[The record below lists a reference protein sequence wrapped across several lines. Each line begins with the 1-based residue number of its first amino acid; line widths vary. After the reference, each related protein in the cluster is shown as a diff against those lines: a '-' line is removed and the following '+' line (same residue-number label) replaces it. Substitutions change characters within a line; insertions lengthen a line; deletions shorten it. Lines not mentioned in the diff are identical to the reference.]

1 MTDPMVPAGL
11 EFHPVSGKLALV
23 RVISSLIGLVPML
36 IAAAAA
42 AVFLNPWIWIL
53 FGLLV
58 LVTVWDLWLI
68 TRQVRAMAF
77 ALAGDE
83 FCIRKGIMFR
93 RLTLIPY
100 GRIQY
105 VEISEGPIA
114 RMFGIAEIKVHTAS
128 ALTDATLNGVPVDE
142 AVRLRDMLV
151 ERGSAELAGL

>member
-1 MTDPMVPAGL
+1 MTDPMAPVGL
-11 EFHPVSGKLALV
+11 EFHPVSQKLALV
-23 RVISSLIGLVPML
+23 RIISSMLGLLPVL
-36 IAAAAA
+36 IASVVAARLLTPL
-42 AVFLNPWIWIL
+42 FWIA
-53 FGLLV
+53 FAV
-58 LVTVWDLWLI
+58 LVCVSLWDLWFI
-68 TRQVRAMAF
+68 SRQVKAMAF

-105 VEISEGPIA
+105 IEISEGPIA

-128 ALTDATLNGVPVDE
+128 AHTDATLNGVPVDE
-142 AVRLRDMLV
+142 AVRLRDMLA